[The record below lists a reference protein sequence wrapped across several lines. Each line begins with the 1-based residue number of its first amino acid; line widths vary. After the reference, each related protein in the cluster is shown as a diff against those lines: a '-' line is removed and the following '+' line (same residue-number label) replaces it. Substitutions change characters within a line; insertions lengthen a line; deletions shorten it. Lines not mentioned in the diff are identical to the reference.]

1 MDWITVVQ
9 ITLFGILIA
18 QIVAWV
24 LNKQK
29 ARKKDA
35 PFQPPPPLPGPMT
48 EIERQWLVQTD
59 AQVRA
64 LARAGLAGMAVIG
77 SEPGP
82 LETRVGGPLIV
93 PKGKEAP
100 TNQFGKPLLPLLLL
114 RLSDLPQT
122 EGNVLPK
129 RGWIQVLIEPDDP
142 LDIPVP
148 APQGAG
154 FRLIHF
160 REETEFDVYPVDPS
174 GEGLDLIWDS
184 VTEGDGVMETGFSIE
199 FELVN
204 DIAPNTHHKLD
215 SLPDGRHTKEFNDAF
230 DKQYYALEDERVRC
244 DVMIGGQAVFTQD
257 DIRY

>member
-1 MDWITVVQ
+1 
-9 ITLFGILIA
+9 
-18 QIVAWV
+18 
-24 LNKQK
+24 
-29 ARKKDA
+29 
-35 PFQPPPPLPGPMT
+35 MT

-129 RGWIQVLIEPDDP
+129 HGWIQVLIEPDDP

-154 FRLIHF
+154 FRLYTFGKKQSSMCIQ
-160 REETEFDVYPVDPS
+160 
-174 GEGLDLIWDS
+174 
-184 VTEGDGVMETGFSIE
+184 SIPQ
-199 FELVN
+199 V
-204 DIAPNTHHKLD
+204 
-215 SLPDGRHTKEFNDAF
+215 
-230 DKQYYALEDERVRC
+230 RVW
-244 DVMIGGQAVFTQD
+244 I
-257 DIRY
+257 

>member
-100 TNQFGKPLLPLLLL
+100 TN
-114 RLSDLPQT
+114 
-122 EGNVLPK
+122 
-129 RGWIQVLIEPDDP
+129 
-142 LDIPVP
+142 
-148 APQGAG
+148 
-154 FRLIHF
+154 
-160 REETEFDVYPVDPS
+160 
-174 GEGLDLIWDS
+174 
-184 VTEGDGVMETGFSIE
+184 
-199 FELVN
+199 
-204 DIAPNTHHKLD
+204 
-215 SLPDGRHTKEFNDAF
+215 
-230 DKQYYALEDERVRC
+230 
-244 DVMIGGQAVFTQD
+244 
-257 DIRY
+257 